1 MNDLIRRL
9 VASMLEQYATVLLIL
24 GAVSGLTYFV
34 LMERLQE
41 QEGNAIL
48 VKLSTDQGRYVSH
61 LNFLA
66 EKLINVKND
75 PSLNQSVR
83 SQIVKDRSILND
95 AHIALRSGDRFVR
108 QASKLM
114 NVKGTL
120 TLELRKLYFVDPVN
134 VDKRMRDYLETV
146 NAILKLP
153 ADELIPDAP
162 LIKHLQYDVAPT
174 LLDGL
179 DKISAYHQKESEYML
194 GQTVNLQNLVLFI
207 SLSSLVM
214 VGSLLLKPLVTR
226 LKATARQM
234 REEKAFVDN
243 VINTAETLIV
253 GMDTDAKI
261 VLFNQYARS
270 LSGWDDAEV
279 MGGDFFEHFIPDD
292 DQHVLRTLFADM
304 MSGALEFAS
313 EVETQMRVRSGE
325 LINIVW
331 HSTVVRDL
339 RTQKP
344 TMFLATGLDITD
356 RKEAERSL
364 QKAHAEMAELSSRLQ
379 AEVNLAATLQQSILP
394 DPQIDL
400 PGIQGKASLLTSSEV
415 GGDYYDYFKVGG
427 FQSVLLVGDVSGHGV
442 AAGTMVSAAKAGIY
456 PLIHE
461 GVSDPAE
468 ILHSLNETMLATA
481 HQSLLMTMACI
492 SLDARNGKL
501 VFANAGHVLP
511 YLWRHKERRWEMLE
525 SSGLPLGKS
534 IGADYR
540 TTAVELQMDVGDRL
554 FLFTDAVI
562 EEESTA
568 GEPFGYD
575 RLEHVLNQ
583 CAEVEAE
590 VFHDYLMDA
599 LSRHCGGRV
608 FSDDVTIMVVNHTD
622 RVEQAAAS
630 ISDVSDIVR
639 LSDSFYRQGTHPVP
653 RIPREY
659 IVFVAESDYSDLLP
673 RFSQDGICR
682 VLPQQD
688 DFCKKIGW
696 DHLLNQHHQILDDD
710 IYRLITHAPLRRQF
724 QLFHTDDK
732 MFVMKEI
739 QAWLADQQRL
749 TNDHLET
756 LIVALDEMIENS
768 LYAAPRDG
776 KGVPYYEKGI
786 SRELSKHEE
795 VRIDLVL
802 EDSRLGLMVTD
813 NWGTLTPA
821 VFLKHV
827 SHAMEGGVE
836 AGIGG
841 AGLYMMWRLSDYF
854 QIRVYPQQRTQV
866 TVLWDLT
873 SQIDMDIHSG
883 FQFLY
888 HSDYDV
894 AYQAGE

>member
-1 MNDLIRRL
+1 MNDLLRRL
-9 VASMLEQYATVLLIL
+9 IASMLEQYATVLTIL
-24 GAVSGLTYFV
+24 AIVSGVTYLA
-34 LMERLQE
+34 LMDQLKD

-48 VKLSTDQGRYVSH
+48 VKLSSNQGQYINH
-61 LNFLA
+61 INYLTQ
-66 EKLINVKND
+66 KLVYFKNE
-75 PSLNQSVR
+75 PEQNQHIR
-83 SQIVKDRSILND
+83 SQIVRDKSILND
-95 AHIALRSGDRFVR
+95 AHVSLRSGDRFVR

-114 NVKGTL
+114 SVTGTQ
-120 TLELRKLYFVDPVN
+120 TPELRKLYFSDPVN
-134 VDKRMRDYLETV
+134 VDRLMQDYTETL

-153 ADELIPDAP
+153 AAELVPTAP
-162 LIKHLQYDVAPT
+162 ELKHLHDDISPKLLEGLEKVA
-174 LLDGL
+174 
-179 DKISAYHQKESEYML
+179 AYHQKDSEYKL
-194 GQTVNLQNLVLFI
+194 EETVNLQNFVLFI
-207 SLSSLVM
+207 SLSTLIV
-214 VGSLLLKPLVTR
+214 VGSLLLKPLVAK

-253 GMDTDAKI
+253 GINADAKI
-261 VLFNQYARS
+261 VLFNQYAKG
-270 LSGWDDAEV
+270 LTGWDEEEV
-279 MGGDFFEHFIPDD
+279 MGSDFFERFIPAED
-292 DQHVLRTLFADM
+292 HPVLKTLFTDM
-304 MSGALEFAS
+304 MSGTVEFAG
-313 EVETQMRVRSGE
+313 EVETRMLVRSGE
-325 LINIVW
+325 LINIIW
-331 HSTVVRDL
+331 HSTVVRNL
-339 RTQKP
+339 RTHAP

-394 DPQIDL
+394 DPRIDL
-400 PGIQGKASLLTSSEV
+400 PGMQGKAILLTSSEV

-427 FQSVLLVGDVSGHGV
+427 YQSVLLVGDVSGHGV

-461 GVSDPAE
+461 GVSNPAE

-481 HQSLLMTMACI
+481 HQSLLMTMACV
-492 SLDARNGKL
+492 SLDARNGRL

-511 YLWRHKERRWEMLE
+511 YMWRRRERRWEMLE
-525 SSGLPLGKS
+525 ASGLPLGKS
-534 IGADYR
+534 INADYR
-540 TTAVELQMDVGDRL
+540 TSAIELQMDVGDRL

-562 EEESTA
+562 EEESPA

-590 VFHDYLMDA
+590 LFHDYLMAA
-599 LSRHCGGRV
+599 LSRHCGGRA
-608 FSDDVTIMVVNHTD
+608 FTDDVTIMVINHTD
-622 RVEQAAAS
+622 RVVQAAAS
-630 ISDVSDIVR
+630 ITEASDIVR
-639 LSDSFYRQGTHPVP
+639 LSDSYYRQGTHPVP

-659 IVFVAESDYSDLLP
+659 IVFVAENDYADLLP
-673 RFSQDGICR
+673 RFTQDGICR
-682 VLPQQD
+682 VLPQHD

-696 DHLLNQHHQILDDD
+696 EHLLNQHHQTPDDD
-710 IYRLITHAPLRRQF
+710 IYKLMTHAPLRRQF

-732 MFVMKEI
+732 MFVMEEI
-739 QAWLADQQRL
+739 QAWLADQQCMSS
-749 TNDHLET
+749 DHLET
-756 LIVALDEMIENS
+756 LIVTLDEMIENS

-802 EDSRLGLMVTD
+802 QDSSLGLMITD

-821 VFLKHV
+821 VFLKNV

-866 TVLWDLT
+866 TVLWDLA
-873 SQIDMDIHSG
+873 SQVDMDTNSG

-894 AYQAGE
+894 AYQAGV

>member
-9 VASMLEQYATVLLIL
+9 IASMLEQYATVLTIL
-24 GAVSGLTYFV
+24 AIVTGLTYLA
-34 LMERLQE
+34 LMEQLKD

-48 VKLSTDQGRYVSH
+48 VKLSSNQGQYVSH
-61 LNFLA
+61 INFLTQ
-66 EKLINVKND
+66 KLVYFKDD
-75 PSLNQSVR
+75 PAQNQHIR
-83 SQIVKDRSILND
+83 SQIVRDRSILND
-95 AHIALRSGDRFVR
+95 AHISLRSGDRFVR

-114 NVKGTL
+114 SVTGTQ
-120 TLELRKLYFVDPVN
+120 TPELRMLYFSDPVN
-134 VDKRMRDYLETV
+134 VDRRMQDYLETL

-153 ADELIPDAP
+153 AAELVPTAP
-162 LIKHLQYDVAPT
+162 ELKHLHEDIAPK
-174 LLDGL
+174 LLEGL
-179 DKISAYHQKESEYML
+179 EKVSAYHQKDSEFKL
-194 GQTVNLQNLVLFI
+194 EETVNLQNFVLFI
-207 SLSSLVM
+207 SLSSLIV
-214 VGSLLLKPLVTR
+214 VGSLLLKPLVTK

-253 GMDTDAKI
+253 GMDAGAKI
-261 VLFNQYARS
+261 VLFNQYAKG
-270 LSGWDDAEV
+270 LSGWDEAEV
-279 MGGDFFEHFIPDD
+279 MGRDFFEHFIPDED
-292 DQHVLRTLFADM
+292 HRVLKTLFTDM
-304 MSGALEFAS
+304 MSGAVEFAD
-313 EVETQMRVRSGE
+313 EVETQMLVRSGE
-325 LINIVW
+325 RINIIW

-339 RTQKP
+339 RTHAP

-356 RKEAERSL
+356 RKEAERRL

-394 DPQIDL
+394 DPRIDL
-400 PGIQGKASLLTSSEV
+400 PGIQGKAILLTSSEV

-427 FQSVLLVGDVSGHGV
+427 YQSVLLVGDVSGHGV

-461 GVSDPAE
+461 GVSHPAE

-481 HQSLLMTMACI
+481 HQSLLMTMACV
-492 SLDARNGKL
+492 SLDARSGKL
-501 VFANAGHVLP
+501 TFANAGHVLP

-525 SSGLPLGKS
+525 ASGLPLGKS
-534 IGADYR
+534 INADYR
-540 TTAVELQMDVGDRL
+540 TTAIDLQMDVGDRL

-562 EEESTA
+562 EEESPA

-575 RLEHVLNQ
+575 RLEHVLHQ
-583 CAEVEAE
+583 CAEVDAE
-590 VFHDYLMDA
+590 VFHEDLMAA
-599 LSRHCGGRV
+599 LSRHCGGRA
-608 FSDDVTIMVVNHTD
+608 FTDDVTIMVVNHTD
-622 RVEQAAAS
+622 RVSQAAAS
-630 ISDVSDIVR
+630 ISEASDIVR

-659 IVFVAESDYSDLLP
+659 IVFVADGDYADLLP

-682 VLPQQD
+682 VLPQHD
-688 DFCKKIGW
+688 GFCKKIGW
-696 DHLLNQHHQILDDD
+696 EHLLNQHHQVLDDD

-732 MFVMKEI
+732 MFVMEEI
-739 QAWLADQQRL
+739 QSWLADQQRL
-749 TNDHLET
+749 SSDHLET
-756 LIVALDEMIENS
+756 LIIALDEMIENS

-776 KGVPYYEKGI
+776 KGVPYYQKGI

-802 EDSRLGLMVTD
+802 EDNSLGLMITD

-821 VFLKHV
+821 VFLRHV

-836 AGIGG
+836 AGVGG

-866 TVLWDLT
+866 TVLWDLA
-873 SQIDMDIHSG
+873 SQVDMDTHSG